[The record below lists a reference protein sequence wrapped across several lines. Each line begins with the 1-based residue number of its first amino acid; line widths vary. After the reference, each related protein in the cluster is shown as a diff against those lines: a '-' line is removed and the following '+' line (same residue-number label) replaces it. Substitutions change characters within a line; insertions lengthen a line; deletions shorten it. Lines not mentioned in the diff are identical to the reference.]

1 MDKIINTKE
10 KFYLLK
16 KHMRKDDYES
26 LIKDSN
32 KSLLNIL
39 QIKKSQNN
47 EDNKTINHH
56 LEKQKDLLFSISS
69 FPSNQNNKNSNEKMS
84 NIESNKNFNENQK
97 EKNDL
102 KNNQINK
109 KKGNLLKKQIKNLD
123 IK

>member
-39 QIKKSQNN
+39 QIKNLM
-47 EDNKTINHH
+47 TII
-56 LEKQKDLLFSISS
+56 KQLI
-69 FPSNQNNKNSNEKMS
+69 
-84 NIESNKNFNENQK
+84 NI
-97 EKNDL
+97 
-102 KNNQINK
+102 
-109 KKGNLLKKQIKNLD
+109 
-123 IK
+123 

>member
-47 EDNKTINHH
+47 EDNKTINNH
-56 LEKQKDLLFSISS
+56 LEKQKDLLFYFSLFKYNKFVLLISNFFICFFS
-69 FPSNQNNKNSNEKMS
+69 RFPFFLF
-84 NIESNKNFNENQK
+84 I
-97 EKNDL
+97 
-102 KNNQINK
+102 
-109 KKGNLLKKQIKNLD
+109 
-123 IK
+123 